1 MPGRQRPGGN
11 VISVGSGGNVITDGS
26 VNAPGGCS
34 LAGVVLAMLV
44 VVVVLVVLVVVVG
57 VVVVV
62 VVGVLVVV
70 VVVGVVMAVVV
81 AGGATG
87 ATLGVVVGTAV
98 VVVGVVVVVVVDG
111 VVVAGPPFPP
121 PSSWTAPQTISAIRP
136 ATATPQATRTA
147 GLRYQGVESA
157 SVSGS
162 AASSCGPVGYP
173 L

>member
-1 MPGRQRPGGN
+1 M
-11 VISVGSGGNVITDGS
+11 ISVGSGGNVITDGS

-62 VVGVLVVV
+62 VVGVLV